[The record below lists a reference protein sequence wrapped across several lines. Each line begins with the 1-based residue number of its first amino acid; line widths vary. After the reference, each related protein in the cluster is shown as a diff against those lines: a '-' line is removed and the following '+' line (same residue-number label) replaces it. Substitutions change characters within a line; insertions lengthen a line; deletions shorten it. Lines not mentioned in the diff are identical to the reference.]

1 MILNIGLM
9 KKINNMDNSMK
20 HEDYL
25 NSRIQSLQQELE
37 KVRSEKLFLA
47 SELRF
52 CKMELLRK

>member
-9 KKINNMDNSMK
+9 KKTNNMDNSME

-25 NSRIQSLQQELE
+25 NSRIQSLEEEL
-37 KVRSEKLFLA
+37 KKLRSEKLFLA